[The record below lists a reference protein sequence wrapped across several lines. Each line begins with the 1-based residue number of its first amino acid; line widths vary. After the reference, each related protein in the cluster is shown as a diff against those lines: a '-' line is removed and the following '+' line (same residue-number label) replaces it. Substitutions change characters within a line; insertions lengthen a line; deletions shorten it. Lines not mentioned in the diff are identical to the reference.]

1 MKQAKSIITPY
12 ITKIINISFETN
24 TFPDILKKAIIKPI
38 FKNDD
43 KNDIS
48 NYRPISILPVLSK
61 IFERVTLNQLT
72 QYFEKHEL
80 LTGFQHAYRKFHGT
94 VTCLFELLNEIYQ
107 LIDNKN
113 KVAIVSLDLSKAF
126 DTINH
131 QLLIQKL
138 KSFNLKSNATDFLK
152 SYLSNRMQVTKLDRF
167 TSTFE
172 EVKSG
177 VPQGS
182 ILGPFLFLCFVN
194 DLPDVFKNV
203 CKFMAYADDTQLL
216 VFDKDLEG
224 LKEKVKN
231 VIDLAQNWYNKNGM
245 KNNSSKSEIL
255 VISTKKTDKL
265 KINVIEN
272 GEQKTVKSKRWD

>member
-1 MKQAKSIITPY
+1 M
-12 ITKIINISFETN
+12 
-24 TFPDILKKAIIKPI
+24 
-38 FKNDD
+38 
-43 KNDIS
+43 
-48 NYRPISILPVLSK
+48 PVLSK

-182 ILGPFLFLCFVN
+182 ILRCA
-194 DLPDVFKNV
+194 K
-203 CKFMAYADDTQLL
+203 
-216 VFDKDLEG
+216 
-224 LKEKVKN
+224 
-231 VIDLAQNWYNKNGM
+231 
-245 KNNSSKSEIL
+245 
-255 VISTKKTDKL
+255 
-265 KINVIEN
+265 
-272 GEQKTVKSKRWD
+272 